1 MKENEASSTALSVA
15 QGILY
20 TAQNKRYIGL
30 VSDELRDCTQRI
42 LKASDAG
49 RKRLKQLDSWLF
61 RKMVPVAES
70 ILMPAITLHY
80 VLRKRGIEDYA
91 LKALSEGITQVVNL
105 GAGFDT
111 LLYRLSQKYPKVNFI
126 EIDHPATQKLKQ
138 QFFAES
144 GEAHD
149 NLHCLPIDFTHQ
161 TLEHELAH
169 CADYKADQ
177 PTLFISEGVLMYLSE
192 TEVSHVFEVLKK
204 LSQSRLRF
212 VFTALEPENN
222 THNSLLKRY
231 LQKMGESINWFK
243 PKAELAAFIA
253 QQGYV
258 FEGLDTEPDLSL
270 RYIKGPQPTVLHQHE
285 YLVYTHAE

>member
-42 LKASDAG
+42 LNASDAG
-49 RKRLKQLDSWLF
+49 RKRLKQLDNWLF

-70 ILMPAITLHY
+70 ILMPGITLHY

-126 EIDHPATQKLKQ
+126 EIDHPATQVLKQ
-138 QFFAES
+138 QFFTES
-144 GEAHD
+144 GEAHA

-161 TLEHELAH
+161 TLEHELAN
-169 CADYKADQ
+169 CPNYKPEQ
-177 PTLFISEGVLMYLSE
+177 PTLFISEGVLMYLKE
-192 TEVSHVFEVLKK
+192 TEVSHLFEVLKK
-204 LSQSRLRF
+204 LSQSRLSF
-212 VFTALEPENN
+212 VFTAIEPEDNA
-222 THNSLLKRY
+222 HNSLLKRY
-231 LQKMGESINWFK
+231 LQNKGESILWFM
-243 PKAELAAFIA
+243 PKTKLATFI
-253 QQGYV
+253 QQQDYV
-258 FEGLDTEPDLSL
+258 FEGIDTEPDLSQ
-270 RYIKGPQPTVLHQHE
+270 RYVKGQQPKVLHKHE
-285 YLVYTHAE
+285 YLVYTHAK